1 MTSPRVTCRADLH
14 VHSKCS
20 ANPTNPWIRRLGGRE
35 CYTEPADVYAAARA
49 RGMDFVTITDHNTL
63 DGSFAIAHLPGTF
76 LSTEFDTWFPEN
88 GCRVHVVALGI
99 DEATFASALHARTS
113 IYDLVACL
121 REAGVLHFLAH
132 PLFDMTGKLT
142 EDVVEKLLLLFS
154 VLEGRNGARVLRCNG
169 LLREIAGSLTP
180 ERIADMAERQGIE
193 PHGENSWRK
202 ALTGGSD
209 DHSGLFVAGVH
220 TEAECDGT
228 VEGFL
233 SAVAA
238 GACTPAGEE
247 GDARILAN
255 SIYASAFWRFREMLR
270 LDEKQPRR
278 PAVMLVRK
286 GFGKIGRDVPVLDKA
301 KRGVRNI
308 VPGLYAD
315 GDGRGPAWEELLD
328 REIGTLVVDPDGF
341 YAVGSRELNRR
352 LFEVSQ
358 RLADDVI
365 SLHLQALVDPGV
377 QLEFKRRLQKRYAVA
392 MVHFLQ
398 LPHFIS
404 WSVQSRDRAS
414 QERLRRYFVGGEP
427 PSPKVAVF
435 TDTWDEVNGVSL
447 SVRRLAETAAE
458 RGVDLEVLTST
469 PAPTGPLN
477 GAVNFQALAWRP
489 LPVNPEYQLSTPPIV
504 DILDYLEE
512 NDFTAIHASTASSMG
527 LVAMLAAKLLHL
539 PIGAT
544 FHTDLARYAEKLC
557 PGTPYQR
564 LSWRYVLWF
573 YGAMDEVFAPSRA
586 TARDLVARGLD
597 PRRVSVLP
605 LWVDAELFEPAAGAA
620 TASRLGGEREADAA
634 TGESRRT
641 LVYAGRVSREKGVD
655 VLAGAFRTLVD
666 AGVPARL
673 VVAGDGPYRTTM
685 EAELRDYP
693 ATFLGFVPQEELAR
707 VYATSDVFVFPSCT
721 DTCGLVVLEAQA
733 AGLPAIVCDRGGPR
747 ESMRPGKTGLVVPG
761 DDRAALARAIRAI
774 LADEERRR
782 EMGRAARAHVLA
794 VAGPPDAHGDAILE
808 SLGAP
813 APAPGWRHPD
823 ALRRAVRR
831 RPAGGGRRQASRRGP
846 GASAE

>member
-1 MTSPRVTCRADLH
+1 

-76 LSTEFDTWFPEN
+76 LSTEFDTWFPED

-99 DEATFASALHARTS
+99 DEATFASALQARSS

-121 REAGVLHFLAH
+121 REAGVLHCLAH

-142 EDVVEKLLLLFS
+142 EDVVEKLLLLFN

-169 LLREIAGSLTP
+169 LLREVAGSLTP
-180 ERIADMAERQGIE
+180 ERIAGMAERQGIE
-193 PHGENSWRK
+193 PYGETPWRK

-228 VEGFL
+228 VEDFL
-233 SAVAA
+233 GAVSA
-238 GACTPAGEE
+238 GSGEPAGEE

-270 LDEKQPRR
+270 LDEEQPRR
-278 PAVMLVRK
+278 RAVKLVRK
-286 GFGKIGRDVPVLDKA
+286 GFGRIGRDVPLLDKT

-308 VPGLYAD
+308 VPGLYVD
-315 GDGRGPAWEELLD
+315 GDGRGPAWEELLE
-328 REIGTLVVDPDGF
+328 REIGTLVDDPDGF

-358 RLADDVI
+358 HLADEVI
-365 SLHLQALVDPGV
+365 SLHLQALIDPGSD
-377 QLEFKRRLQKRYAVA
+377 LGLKRRLQKHYAVA

-404 WSVQSRDRAS
+404 WSIQSRDRAS
-414 QERLRRYFVGGEP
+414 QERLRRHFLGGEP
-427 PSPKVAVF
+427 PRPKVAVF
-435 TDTWDEVNGVSL
+435 TDTWGEVNGVSL
-447 SVRRLAETAAE
+447 SVRRLARTARE
-458 RGVDLEVLTST
+458 RGIDLEVITST
-469 PAPTGPLN
+469 PAPTGPLDA
-477 GAVNFQALAWRP
+477 AVNFQALAWRP
-489 LPVNPEYQLSTPPIV
+489 LPVNPEYPLTTPPIV

-512 NDFTAIHASTASSMG
+512 NDFTAIHASTASGMG

-557 PGTPYQR
+557 PGTRYQR

-597 PRRVSVLP
+597 PRRVRVLP
-605 LWVDAELFEPAAGAA
+605 RWVDAKLFAPA
-620 TASRLGGEREADAA
+620 RQEDADAGGVSGD
-634 TGESRRT
+634 TRESRRT
-641 LVYAGRVSREKGVD
+641 LVYAGRLSREKGVD

-673 VVAGDGPYRTTM
+673 VVAGDGPYRATM
-685 EAELRDYP
+685 EAELRGYP
-693 ATFLGFVPQEELAR
+693 VSFLGFVPQEELAS
-707 VYATSDVFVFPSCT
+707 VYASSDVFVFPSCT

-733 AGLPAIVCDRGGPR
+733 AGLPAVVCDRGGPS
-747 ESMRPGKTGLVVPG
+747 ESVRPGETGLVVPG

-774 LADEERRR
+774 LADEGRRR

-794 VAGPPDAHGDAILE
+794 IASPPGAHGDAILD

-813 APAPGWRHPD
+813 APPPGWRHPD
-823 ALRRAVRR
+823 ALRQAVRR
-831 RPAGGGRRQASRRGP
+831 RPAGDGRRQASHRRP
-846 GASAE
+846 GASRE